1 MARAG
6 AGGSRL
12 LKFLGEADESTEI
25 IALTVT
31 TISRTII
38 SLALMTANNKWPVR
52 EILGTLHHARARLI
66 LPQYFPSSK
75 PFNWCARTTIIKAG
89 K

>member
-25 IALTVT
+25 RLLRDMDEGIESVD
-31 TISRTII
+31 R
-38 SLALMTANNKWPVR
+38 R
-52 EILGTLHHARARLI
+52 EGVGRGGGSINT
-66 LPQYFPSSK
+66 PK
-75 PFNWCARTTIIKAG
+75 
-89 K
+89 